1 MQHPSLPSTPIR
13 RTGLIALGFAAALLG
28 ACGGGSDEAAPAPPA
43 SAPAPTPS
51 IAPSDFLATGSI
63 SADSSQGKTLLI
75 IDPYQ
80 PDTVRLSVRLS
91 ATENYLSDTAYHLD
105 LASQT
110 VTFGGEAMVYY
121 VKDHQLFQ
129 VGLRKSDATVS
140 RRISSL
146 DTGCKVSTILSQNS
160 AGDDAW
166 VEVEDAGLDGD
177 CMTTEDNGKAYV
189 RTNTAVTTP
198 PTRLPAGV
206 TLGDAIP
213 NADKTGIRY
222 YLAKDTRGAAP
233 LVALYD
239 PELRPVGQVQGSE
252 GITDISLEYSEEISD
267 TAYAVADGSLRRL
280 NLSNGGV
287 QLSPSIYTLKTGRIQ
302 TVTDR
307 QTLFFIDGHELLRVV
322 GNGTPELMGTLDASL
337 GEASL
342 YYQTPSSLLLVQ
354 SGTTTLDSNSTLLSV
369 PKNGGTWLT
378 LATAPH
384 LFVMGTKGEDVLFTS
399 LRYALDGER
408 YLRTGSIKRIGA
420 NGLGELLITDKADDY
435 PMHVFPG
442 TSSLTDWFL
451 GGVMWCERA
460 AADRD
465 CRNGSLYQ
473 YDTSTGT
480 TIRLGQFSSSGTYPN
495 WYAMRFTESY
505 APAYTNAR
513 FVFHNSGQL
522 PNSVGLEDQMYVVQ
536 PGVADSLVRVN
547 ATP

>member
-1 MQHPSLPSTPIR
+1 MQHPSLSSTPIR
-13 RTGLIALGFAAALLG
+13 RVGLIALGFATALLG
-28 ACGGGSDEAAPAPPA
+28 ACGGGSDEAAPAP
-43 SAPAPTPS
+43 SAPAPAPS
-51 IAPSDFLATGSI
+51 LSPSDFLATGSI
-63 SADSSQGKTLLI
+63 SADTSEGKTLLI

-91 ATENYLSDTAYHLD
+91 ASENYLSDTAYHVD

-110 VTFGGEAMVYY
+110 ATFGGEAMVYY

-129 VGLRKSDATVS
+129 VGLRKSEATVS

-146 DTGCKVSTILSQNS
+146 DTGCKVSAIHSQNS

-166 VEVEDAGLDGD
+166 VEVEDAGPDGD
-177 CMTTEDNGKAYV
+177 CTTTENNGKAYV
-189 RTNTAVTTP
+189 RTNTATTTL

-206 TLGDAIP
+206 TLANAIP
-213 NADKTGIRY
+213 NADRTRVGY
-222 YLAKDTRGAAP
+222 YLAKDTRGAVP
-233 LVALYD
+233 RIALYD
-239 PELRPVGQVQGSE
+239 AELMPVGQVQGSE
-252 GITDISLEYSEEISD
+252 GITDISLEYSAEISD
-267 TAYAVADGSLRRL
+267 TVYAVADGSLRRL
-280 NLSNGGV
+280 SWSNGGV

-302 TVTDR
+302 TVRDR
-307 QTLFFIDGHELLRVV
+307 QAFFFLDGHELLRVA
-322 GNGTPELMGTLDASL
+322 GNGTPESMGTLDASL

-354 SGTTTLDSNSTLLSV
+354 SGTTLNSNSTLLSV
-369 PKNGGTWLT
+369 PKSGGTWLT
-378 LATAPH
+378 LATEPH
-384 LFVMGTKGEDVLFTS
+384 LSVLGAKGEDVLFTS
-399 LRYALDGER
+399 VRYTWDGER
-408 YLRTGSIKRIGA
+408 YVHTGSIKRIGA
-420 NGLGELLITDKADDY
+420 NGLGEMLITDKTGDY
-435 PMHVFPG
+435 PKHVFPR
-442 TSSLTDWFL
+442 TSSLSDWFL

-480 TIRLGQFSSSGTYPN
+480 TIRLGQFSSSGTYPD
-495 WYAMRFTESY
+495 WYPMRFTESY
-505 APAYTNAR
+505 TPAHTNAR

-547 ATP
+547 AAP